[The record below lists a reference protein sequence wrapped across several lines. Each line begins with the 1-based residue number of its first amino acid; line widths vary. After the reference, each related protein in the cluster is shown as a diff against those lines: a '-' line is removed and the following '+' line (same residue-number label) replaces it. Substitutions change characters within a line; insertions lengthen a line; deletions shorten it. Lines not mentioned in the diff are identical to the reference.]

1 MYKIV
6 TATEGEKKKK
16 KRARRGSRGLP
27 GKWREHAN
35 RLGWRPA

>member
-6 TATEGEKKKK
+6 TATEEKKKK
-16 KRARRGSRGLP
+16 EEGEGSRGLP

-35 RLGWRPA
+35 GLGWRPA